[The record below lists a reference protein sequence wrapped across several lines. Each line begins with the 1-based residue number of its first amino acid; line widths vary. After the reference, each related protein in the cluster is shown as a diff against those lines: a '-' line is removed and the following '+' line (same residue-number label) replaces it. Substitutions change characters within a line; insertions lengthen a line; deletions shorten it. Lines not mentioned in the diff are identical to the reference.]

1 MSLLHSNSPS
11 IWSIQEIV
19 DLISKYLDKKSI
31 VQCVQVSRAWHAA
44 WLPSLWAQIEA
55 DHWRSKSFRA
65 SLPAHGDLIR
75 VLKCMRYD
83 ELELLGPNATR
94 LSWLEMP
101 KTTLLNMHDHVRIL
115 QQNRDTLHTLSLIFN
130 DVDDVSQQFLPLLK
144 TIRQLHSLKT
154 LKFDN
159 SHSLDEAALEYVLG
173 GQHPEV
179 QKQQRQE
186 GDNKTDSDNCDN
198 NDHHLR
204 PCPIQELSL
213 SGISFFRHPFNHG
226 ESFANKEYIASRRR
240 QHQSP
245 DDDDED
251 EDTNREVVR
260 ETRLPFNN
268 ITSLILEDVNC
279 DPELVLNLTSRFPAL
294 QRLSLKDASEFY
306 PDPTT
311 FPEVLARHCP
321 HLRWLD
327 ISNQETMTDDFIAS
341 LIRRFPRLTTLK
353 ANDTLFSEESMKAL
367 VDNCQDLVRL
377 EISSCYNIT
386 STTIQR
392 FLCQC
397 STLRHLDAW
406 ESSLNAVD
414 MVASFFWRGRHDQ
427 SQRANRATPAEVSQ
441 KGALMEDGWSKAASL
456 KAAEAAQIGKGGWW
470 ACSRSLESLTIDIVY
485 TPWSNRQVRQ
495 FLHDL
500 MKAGPGHQLSSK
512 SLPLS
517 SSSHT
522 TEADDDG
529 DDWMSTTSLSKIG
542 LLLTD
547 KKHARNVAYQQLG
560 RLINVRVLCVGSY
573 EPDPEGVEAGDEGY
587 EGVEEASTSLSALNL
602 LQDPQP
608 WIDFSLASGLDH
620 LRELKKLREIS
631 FIRIGRP
638 PEHHVEQAELE
649 WMLKHWPNLRMIE
662 GLDQR
667 NEDEEEGI
675 DEEEPVN
682 ELVAWLNQKRPDI
695 IVDEEYI

>member
-1 MSLLHSNSPS
+1 MSHLHSNSPS

-115 QQNRDTLHTLSLIFN
+115 QQNRDTLHTLNLIFN

-173 GQHPEV
+173 GQHPDV

-186 GDNKTDSDNCDN
+186 GDNKTDSDNCGN

-204 PCPIQELSL
+204 SSPIQELSL

-226 ESFANKEYIASRRR
+226 ENFANKEYIASRRR

-245 DDDDED
+245 DDDDD
-251 EDTNREVVR
+251 EDTNRDVVR

-327 ISNQETMTDDFIAS
+327 ISNQETMT
-341 LIRRFPRLTTLK
+341 
-353 ANDTLFSEESMKAL
+353 
-367 VDNCQDLVRL
+367 
-377 EISSCYNIT
+377 
-386 STTIQR
+386 
-392 FLCQC
+392 
-397 STLRHLDAW
+397 
-406 ESSLNAVD
+406 
-414 MVASFFWRGRHDQ
+414 GRQDQ

-441 KGALMEDGWSKAASL
+441 KGAPMEDGWPKAASL
-456 KAAEAAQIGKGGWW
+456 KAAEAAQVGKGGWW

-500 MKAGPGHQLSSK
+500 MKAGPGNQLSSK

-517 SSSHT
+517 SSFHT
-522 TEADDDG
+522 TEADG
-529 DDWMSTTSLSKIG
+529 DDNWMSTTNLSKIG

-560 RLINVRVLCVGSY
+560 RLINIRVLCVGSY
-573 EPDPEGVEAGDEGY
+573 EPDPEDVEAGDEGY
-587 EGVEEASTSLSALNL
+587 EEVEGASTSLSALNL

-649 WMLKHWPNLRMIE
+649 WMLKHWPNLRIFE

-682 ELVAWLNQKRPDI
+682 ELVAWLSQKRPDI